1 MKHLMNYAGKARVL
15 IKSSLARSARLCL
28 VAVFAMISSTVLG
41 AGQYDVTINN
51 TLAHCTSQAGN
62 PTTFKNDAT
71 STLTLYYNIS
81 SGYTGEGATLNLL
94 SGSNPVNEY
103 YYYWHEYSAG
113 VYQLDLYLSYIT
125 ISSNQFYINISCP
138 SSGGGGGGGYTVS
151 FSVGYGTA
159 PSSQIGSSITLPAI
173 PSVCSLASAAGW
185 QPYGWATASVATNS
199 SSATIVGEPGD
210 TYNPDQNRTLYA
222 VYKKAGNELSSST
235 TFPLHSSGN
244 NASNMPSSGYA
255 IFLNVS
261 QGQSAISNTTSGHYI
276 LRAGEGVSC
285 SNSVVTTEDARVVW
299 EISSPA
305 SGQYAFRN
313 MVTGKYLGL
322 NSDVDPNDDGL
333 ADGALLDAITN
344 YAKWTISTTSDGF
357 YFQNVGHSGY
367 YLRYVSNQA
376 GWRGDNSNTH
386 TNIFIYQPSTT
397 PSTTGDKYQST
408 LSCVADKYRVYY
420 DAGCDPEEIISGS
433 VPIDNN
439 EYSLGNTVDVAAN
452 TWQRSGYTFANWL
465 SSYNENTY
473 AGDGTDWFYM
483 GDEDVTLTAQWNE
496 VVCTDRTLSFA
507 NATVN
512 RDYGTAAGK
521 YQDYTINHSGG
532 DVTWDSS
539 DKSVATVTNA
549 GVVTILKA
557 GTTTI
562 SVTVAADATYC
573 AKTASYTLNVA
584 AIAPTVT
591 NFTESH
597 TNNTITIANA
607 NASTVSNKGGA
618 AITSYGYL
626 YSTSVST
633 PTYGASGVNE
643 ANVGTNDIAL
653 NTRFAAKDITELAGG
668 TTYYVRAYAYNGTAY
683 GYSSV
688 VTVTTKCGVT
698 YLPNGGTG
706 TTVDASSPYAKSSNV
721 TVLANGFVAPSG
733 KKFKDWLGSDD
744 NHYVAGNIITSISGD
759 FTLTAQWEDLQ
770 YKNYVFAC
778 AECDVTTEDSDPVLV
793 TSRNGINI
801 MATKKL
807 VVSTTNA
814 FTGHRIA
821 ISGSD
826 LHFYKKTGTGASE
839 HYVELVDANSLTVTG
854 SDQEVYVS
862 YNPTS
867 AGDNAI
873 ASPVIT
879 VAVDGFTGDVAGLVR
894 ARNLPETMV
903 IATKVAG
910 SWYALPAN
918 MSSEDVQA
926 GVLISVDET
935 NKIAYGPATLGY
947 KIWPVYTYPTSA
959 NDRFGL
965 NSTPA
970 ALFGNR
976 VRFADNRADSY
987 KGLHNYSGN
996 NKLNQQAVIDE
1007 ITDNAGAAYEWKIAT
1022 SDLDAYTLQADNTNT
1037 NYLDVYRPSSGN
1049 HKGIISWATNGDYLS
1064 NEIHFF
1070 ELEEVTPVEIIPRE
1084 WKSNGLIFS
1093 IAADNAI
1100 SLTAGDAKYGIG
1112 DAATTDATL
1121 TRLSTGGYGLYEVS
1135 LPDLT
1140 GNYGKVLT
1148 LKLKISGSDK
1158 YATTTIP
1165 IIVSGSKSTKNN
1177 EPFSTLGTASAD
1189 YDVVVLGGNTL
1200 TTDATGSG
1208 AYKFQNLCLYPGA
1221 TLANT
1226 ANGNLY
1232 LRHLELR
1239 AGIPSYDNLNGAL
1252 AVPHLY
1258 LTKGIAGC
1266 TDGATLDMYVDVR
1279 HDYALSVPFAV
1290 SLANVKYANA
1300 LKTSDGTAIN
1310 GALNSQFRVSYYSA
1324 EQRATTGKGWVD
1336 ISSTS
1341 TILSPGTGYVIQ
1353 AKRPSGQPLAVLRF
1367 PFTANP
1373 TTWADASGE
1382 KEKGAIS
1389 ISGYGVDDDN
1399 ISDNNKGWNLI
1410 ANPYSANISYADHDE
1425 SSFVAC
1431 FKSGYLKGDT
1441 VDGKWT
1447 GKYVFVEEKGGGKA
1461 AYVTIPNDNYT
1472 VYTQSR
1478 ANAVTY
1484 EPYKNFFIQASS
1496 NEGTEAITFDRTYRL
1511 QAPGLLRAVV
1521 QITEPLYVD
1530 IDLAHESKVV
1540 TAGLTIDPDAT
1551 PGYKFG
1557 EDQNIFENRN
1567 ELSYLKAYTVV
1578 DGHYLVGNTLTPNEL
1593 AMLIPVEFYAPDN
1606 ASGYVFRI
1614 NESSDL
1620 DNLESLILFDSQAGT
1635 ATNLLQDDYPFTVDA
1650 AGLVEDRFTINV
1662 TLKQEN
1668 NTATDV
1674 DAVDE
1679 TTDKPLKFF
1688 YQQKMYI
1695 LHEGV
1700 IYDATGKRV
1709 REINK

>member
-1 MKHLMNYAGKARVL
+1 MKNLLNIVLRTKEL
-15 IKSSLARSARLCL
+15 IKRVTARSVRLL
-28 VAVFAMISSTVLG
+28 SMALMVMLNVGQAWGNTVILP
-41 AGQYDVTINN
+41 NN
-51 TLAHCTSQAGN
+51 TADAGTGVWAAAGAPTAYSTSATEYNIAVGGGKQLPVTFYNAMDNIAPASIDPLQLKKNGGYIQLTVESTAGVN
-62 PTTFKNDAT
+62 ITVKYKTESDAT
-71 STLTLYYNIS
+71 LYIDEKANTLSAKNS
-81 SGYTGEGATLNLL
+81 FGDATFQTYLTSFSLKIL
-94 SGSNPVNEY
+94 SGSNVI
-103 YYYWHEYSAG
+103 
-113 VYQLDLYLSYIT
+113 DIK
-125 ISSNQFYINISCP
+125 
-138 SSGGGGGGGYTVS
+138 
-151 FSVGYGTA
+151 
-159 PSSQIGSSITLPAI
+159 SITLEAKSSGTITTYDRPSDFVITPSPISVTEEFDADNGNEGFKAFTVQFNNVSTSHEIWFDIANLSDAENCELDVYDNDEETQYYENTGYGYDSNHTHTFKLSYTCIASGTYTATLQIKEGNTVKETANISITIDDAADKFTLTLNASPAAGGS
-173 PSVCSLASAAGW
+173 PSAVSTLLATGASTNITANSANGYEFRSWEKVEGTGGSFGSTSTANTTYTMGSTNTTIQANYYLMPTITYYLTSGVSQSGTNPTSVTYAQSTGGVTINLSLAEHYTE
-185 QPYGWATASVATNS
+185 PTASVTMGGEPLTSGVTFNS
-199 SSATIVGEPGD
+199 SVTPMTLAIHPASITGNLVVTANATPTYSVTYALNGGSGTMPGVAYYKAGVSVSATATIP
-210 TYNPDQNRTLYA
+210 TL
-222 VYKKAGNELSSST
+222 
-235 TFPLHSSGN
+235 
-244 NASNMPSSGYA
+244 
-255 IFLNVS
+255 
-261 QGQSAISNTTSGHYI
+261 SGHNFV
-276 LRAGEGVSC
+276 GWKV
-285 SNSVVTTEDARVVW
+285 NDTES
-299 EISSPA
+299 IIQA
-305 SGQYAFRN
+305 SGSFSMPA
-313 MVTGKYLGL
+313 
-322 NSDVDPNDDGL
+322 
-333 ADGALLDAITN
+333 
-344 YAKWTISTTSDGF
+344 
-357 YFQNVGHSGY
+357 
-367 YLRYVSNQA
+367 
-376 GWRGDNSNTH
+376 
-386 TNIFIYQPSTT
+386 
-397 PSTTGDKYQST
+397 
-408 LSCVADKYRVYY
+408 
-420 DAGCDPEEIISGS
+420 E
-433 VPIDNN
+433 
-439 EYSLGNTVDVAAN
+439 NTV
-452 TWQRSGYTFANWL
+452 
-465 SSYNENTY
+465 
-473 AGDGTDWFYM
+473 
-483 GDEDVTLTAQWNE
+483 LTAQW
-496 VVCTDRTLSFA
+496 
-507 NATVN
+507 
-512 RDYGTAAGK
+512 
-521 YQDYTINHSGG
+521 
-532 DVTWDSS
+532 S
-539 DKSVATVTNA
+539 DK
-549 GVVTILKA
+549 
-557 GTTTI
+557 
-562 SVTVAADATYC
+562 TY
-573 AKTASYTLNVA
+573 
-584 AIAPTVT
+584 
-591 NFTESH
+591 
-597 TNNTITIANA
+597 
-607 NASTVSNKGGA
+607 
-618 AITSYGYL
+618 
-626 YSTSVST
+626 
-633 PTYGASGVNE
+633 
-643 ANVGTNDIAL
+643 D
-653 NTRFAAKDITELAGG
+653 
-668 TTYYVRAYAYNGTAY
+668 
-683 GYSSV
+683 
-688 VTVTTKCGVT
+688 
-698 YLPNGGTG
+698 
-706 TTVDASSPYAKSSNV
+706 
-721 TVLANGFVAPSG
+721 
-733 KKFKDWLGSDD
+733 
-744 NHYVAGNIITSISGD
+744 
-759 FTLTAQWEDLQ
+759 
-770 YKNYVFAC
+770 NYVFAC

-1300 LKTSDGTAIN
+1300 LKPSDGTAIN

-1336 ISSTS
+1336 ITS
-1341 TILSPGTGYVIQ
+1341 AESYPTLSPGTGYVIQ

-1373 TTWADASGE
+1373 TAWATSTGE
-1382 KEKGAIS
+1382 VEKGAIA

-1410 ANPYSANISYADHDE
+1410 ANPYSANISYYEKDE
-1425 SSFVAC
+1425 SSFVAN
-1431 FKSGYLKGDT
+1431 FTIGWLEEEYKD
-1441 VDGKWT
+1441 DKWT
-1447 GKYVFVEEKGGGKA
+1447 GKYEYKEKTN

-1472 VYTQSR
+1472 VYEQKR
-1478 ANAVTY
+1478 ANASDVVY
-1484 EPYKNFFIQASS
+1484 QPFKNFFIQASS
-1496 NEGTEAITFDRTYRL
+1496 NTGTESVTFDRNNRQ
-1511 QAPGLLRAVV
+1511 QAPAIMRAAA
-1521 QITEPLYVD
+1521 QITNPFYVD
-1530 IDLAHESKVV
+1530 VDLVHGSNVV
-1540 TAGLTIDPDAT
+1540 TTGLTVDPDAT

-1578 DGHYLVGNTLTPNEL
+1578 DGHYLVGNTLTPDEL

-1679 TTDKPLKFF
+1679 ATDKPLKFF

-1695 LHEGV
+1695 LREGV